1 MEKEKNT
8 INQRLINALLLNSSF
23 IDNLGLL
30 NGKMGIAIFF
40 FHLARETK
48 NSIYEDYAG
57 ELIDEIYEE
66 INLNTPLDFE
76 NGLAGIGWGIEYL
89 VQNGFIDADTDEVLE
104 EFDKRLMPFIY
115 SFPSAIGLCNG
126 LVGLGAYLLKRIQN
140 PNSND
145 DKIQTLINKQLLIH
159 LISEVDRR
167 TQDLSSIIREPVSIS
182 NRENLSQESEAC
194 VFDLTWDYPALIGFL
209 VEVFQLNL
217 YNTKV
222 NSILQRLIA
231 PLSQT
236 VNLPKLQSHRLLLAC
251 ALVKLRQSVIR
262 LDGQP
267 NTENI
272 SNNFLNVETD
282 NTTQH
287 LLSEIS
293 REIIAQELLP
303 NCAFLKNGTTGVAW
317 IYHHLFCLTANSEF
331 KTEADYWLGKS
342 IYNSHLEVVN
352 IHEEI
357 SMILGILTGYAG
369 LTLIDNYHE
378 KN

>member
-1 MEKEKNT
+1 MIKEKTT
-8 INQRLINALLLNSSF
+8 ISQRLINALLLNGSF
-23 IDNLGLL
+23 IDNPGLL
-30 NGKMGIAIFF
+30 NGKMGLSICFY
-40 FHLARETK
+40 HLARRTG
-48 NSIYEDYAG
+48 NSVYEDYAG

-66 INLNTPLDFE
+66 IGVDTPFDFE

-89 VQNGFIDADTDEVLE
+89 VQNGFIEADTDEVLE
-104 EFDKRLMPFIY
+104 EFDKRLMPLIY
-115 SFPSAIGLCNG
+115 SPPATIGLCNG

-145 DKIQTLINKQLLIH
+145 EKIQTLINKQLLIH
-159 LISEVDRR
+159 LISEMDRR

-182 NRENLSQESEAC
+182 NRKNLIQESESC

-209 VEVFQLNL
+209 AEVSQLNL

-222 NSILQRLIA
+222 NSILQRFIA

-236 VNLPKLQSHRLLLAC
+236 VNLPKLQSNRLLLAC
-251 ALVKLRQSVIR
+251 SLVKLRRSVIR

-272 SNNFLNVETD
+272 SNSFLYIETE
-282 NTTQH
+282 NTIQR
-287 LLSEIS
+287 LLSEMS
-293 REIIAQELLP
+293 REIIAQELPP

-317 IYHHLFCLTANSEF
+317 IYHHLFCVTANPEF

-342 IYNSHLEVVN
+342 VYNSHLEVAN
-352 IHEEI
+352 INEEI
-357 SMILGILTGYAG
+357 SMILGILKGYAG
-369 LTLIDNYHE
+369 LTLFENYHE